1 VKIAVIIKIAPDCGS
16 MPTFCAG
23 ITGYNKILVMRAKK
37 IFTCAGKAAELKYGA
52 VRNRLLTLTKI
63 RNEASI

>member
-1 VKIAVIIKIAPDCGS
+1 
-16 MPTFCAG
+16 
-23 ITGYNKILVMRAKK
+23 MRAKK